1 MSHIVGIVDTIPPGW
16 YHIRLFSLCHLL
28 FYCFIWFLFRY
39 KNCLYL
45 TLYSL
50 FMIHSNP
57 TLQKKLLLAI
67 KKSQWTL
74 ENVTKMI
81 EANEACGDIGQQLS
95 SAIGLLR
102 TASIDLMK
110 NHLICCGTAAL
121 SHKNPKKSH
130 EFVEEFARIWD
141 VSTRK

>member
-1 MSHIVGIVDTIPPGW
+1 MPDRLYAPAYYNPFLSFFDVASKFISFNTI
-16 YHIRLFSLCHLL
+16 
-28 FYCFIWFLFRY
+28 
-39 KNCLYL
+39 
-45 TLYSL
+45 

-57 TLQKKLLLAI
+57 DLQKKLLLAI
-67 KKSQWTL
+67 KKSQGTL

-81 EANEACGDIGQQLS
+81 EANEACGDIGHQLS

-102 TASIDLMK
+102 SASIDLMK
-110 NHLICCGTAAL
+110 NHLICCGTTAL